1 MSRLNNLLVLSQSN
15 ALDLGLEVQLADA
28 LHLGVVPEHDL
39 VRGELGLVTTA
50 HQGNDVGP
58 VQELHNANASVK
70 LYLVL

>member
-1 MSRLNNLLVLSQSN
+1 MDNKLLVLSQSN
-15 ALDLGLEVQLADA
+15 ALDLGLEVQLAKA

-39 VRGELGLVTTA
+39 VRGKLGLVTTA